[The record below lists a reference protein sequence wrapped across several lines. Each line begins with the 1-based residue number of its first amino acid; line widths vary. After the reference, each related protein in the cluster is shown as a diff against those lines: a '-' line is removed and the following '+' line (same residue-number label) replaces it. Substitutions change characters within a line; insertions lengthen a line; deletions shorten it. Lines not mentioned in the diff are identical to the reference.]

1 MSNFSKSKKL
11 ILLVTIIASGMSFL
25 MSSAVNIALPSIKTY
40 FGVDFSVIQWILNS
54 YILALGSLMLLSG
67 SLADRFGTK
76 KVFNLG
82 IVIFAFASGICG
94 LATNAPFLIVFRIIQ
109 GIGAALM
116 IPGSLS
122 VINRIF
128 EKRGKAIGL
137 WAGISG
143 AVAAAGPFLGGWI
156 NDVLSWRFI
165 FFLFFPLALF
175 TYVLSR
181 RYLPEFKT
189 QKKPLDILGTLLV
202 FFSFASLSYGLIKAP
217 DVGWSSPLIVSTL
230 LISGI
235 LFVSFIIFEFNK
247 THPLFPIDILKN
259 REILGANIITL
270 LIYFDLNTIFVFTN
284 FRLQNYNGFSPT
296 NAGLIML
303 TLPLIIASFSGPSGN
318 FTDKHGPKLQMIISP
333 LVIGMGI
340 FLVGYS
346 SLGLTLIGFVL
357 IGGGMAFIIP
367 AITISALNVKEMKS
381 GAASGLNNTVSRIAS
396 LFAVAL
402 AGSLLVTFF
411 AFAIQDS
418 SAENKQDILDQRSEL
433 LDIDVGQREI
443 IREAYID
450 AYKTVLWIPISL
462 TLLSSLLSW
471 FVYRKRSIL

>member
-1 MSNFSKSKKL
+1 MGDFSKSKKL

-40 FGVDFSVIQWILNS
+40 FSVDFSIIQWILNS
-54 YILALGSLMLLSG
+54 YVLALGSLMLLSG

-82 IVIFAFASGICG
+82 IVIFAIASGLCG
-94 LATNAPFLIVFRIIQ
+94 LATNAILLIFFRIVQ

-122 VINRIF
+122 VINRTF
-128 EKRGKAIGL
+128 EKRGRAIGL

-165 FFLFFPLALF
+165 FFLFFPLAFL
-175 TYVLSR
+175 TYFLSR

-189 QKKPLDILGTLLV
+189 QKKTLDILGTLLV
-202 FFSFASLSYGLIKAP
+202 FSSFALLSYGLIKAP
-217 DVGWSSPLIVSTL
+217 SLGWDDPIIVSSL
-230 LISGI
+230 LISSI
-235 LFVSFIIFEFNK
+235 LFVIFLIFEYN
-247 THPLFPIDILKN
+247 TANPMFPIDILKDK
-259 REILGANIITL
+259 EILGANIITL

-296 NAGLIML
+296 KAGFMML
-303 TLPLIIASFSGPSGN
+303 TLPLIIASLSGLSGN
-318 FTDKHGPKLQMIISP
+318 FTDKHGPKLQMTISP
-333 LVIGMGI
+333 LIIGIGL

-346 SLGLTLIGFVL
+346 SLIITLIGFVL

-367 AITISALNVKEMKS
+367 AITTSALNVEEKKS

-402 AGSLLVTFF
+402 VGSLLVTFF
-411 AFAIQDS
+411 AFAIQES
-418 SAENKQDILDQRSEL
+418 SAENKEEILNQKSDL

-443 IREAYID
+443 IRDAYID
-450 AYKTVLWIPISL
+450 AYKNVLWLPIGL
-462 TLLSSLLSW
+462 AVLSSLLSL
-471 FVYRKRSIL
+471 FFYRQRSML